1 MSQMTR
7 FSFIFVI
14 AALIVGFSA
23 CDELVSILSGGDAPQ
38 VEGVSG
44 EIPVGLVY
52 PVTGRLATFA
62 LPIYRG
68 FELALEEIN
77 YAQLGDARIKFIVE
91 DDLST
96 IEGAAEAYR
105 TADRTRIMSRLFLA
119 PRLQDKL
126 KQRSQLPSGIRWSL
140 LVPLQTKLA

>member
-1 MSQMTR
+1 M
-7 FSFIFVI
+7 
-14 AALIVGFSA
+14 GFSA

-44 EIPVGLVY
+44 EIRVGLVY

-96 IEGAAEAYR
+96 IEGAAEAYQQL
-105 TADRTRIMSRLFLA
+105 IEQGNVPVILA

-140 LVPLQTKLA
+140 LVPLQNQAGLSALGDFLFRAALRQIS